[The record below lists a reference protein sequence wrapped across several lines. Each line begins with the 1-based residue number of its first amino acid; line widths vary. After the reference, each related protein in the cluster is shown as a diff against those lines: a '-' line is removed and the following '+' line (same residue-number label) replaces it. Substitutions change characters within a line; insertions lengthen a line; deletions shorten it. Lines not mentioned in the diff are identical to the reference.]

1 MTLLKI
7 PVNAPF
13 WSNAEDESKQAIVSY
28 QRRDVMKDALGSTIR
43 RPALIEFQTGLA
55 GPAIGQY
62 YWENK
67 DLVYISAGK
76 NLYSLSENGSLNLI
90 SANQYGDG
98 KHMTWAESGNF
109 ELVTAGATRKL
120 FSANGDRIA
129 VYDGSTVSK
138 LNGANAP
145 VRSSHII
152 NFDSYTLSNELNEE
166 RYDESVLFSEVA
178 DPINFQGEFFSA
190 ENKPDPIVAI
200 HSEFDEIAMFG
211 TKSMENFYNNNIDP
225 FVAIPGGNVKQG
237 TLSPW
242 TIKALGESWLML
254 NRKKRLVRIDG
265 RIGQEVSQAIDD
277 ILRDSPDITNAYS
290 DIIETKDKRL
300 YLLHINGRALVY
312 DYDLNEWVGEWGS
325 WNKTTATY
333 KDFKARNFLFVEP
346 WNMILCT
353 DKTQGIIYKL
363 DFDSYRD
370 DGDEIR
376 SSIITG
382 WYGHGTTRGKRVNEL
397 KLRIKRGTVDKT
409 TKTQV
414 EPKMLVRWADD
425 GSEVFSNWRDV
436 FLGFKGD
443 TEFNYSLYQMGSY
456 DHDRRYE
463 FLCTDNTPF
472 SIVQAEEDVELL
484 R

>member
-1 MTLLKI
+1 
-7 PVNAPF
+7 
-13 WSNAEDESKQAIVSY
+13 
-28 QRRDVMKDALGSTIR
+28 
-43 RPALIEFQTGLA
+43 
-55 GPAIGQY
+55 
-62 YWENK
+62 
-67 DLVYISAGK
+67 
-76 NLYSLSENGSLNLI
+76 
-90 SANQYGDG
+90 
-98 KHMTWAESGNF
+98 
-109 ELVTAGATRKL
+109 
-120 FSANGDRIA
+120 
-129 VYDGSTVSK
+129 
-138 LNGANAP
+138 
-145 VRSSHII
+145 
-152 NFDSYTLSNELNEE
+152 
-166 RYDESVLFSEVA
+166 
-178 DPINFQGEFFSA
+178 
-190 ENKPDPIVAI
+190 
-200 HSEFDEIAMFG
+200 
-211 TKSMENFYNNNIDP
+211 
-225 FVAIPGGNVKQG
+225 
-237 TLSPW
+237 
-242 TIKALGESWLML
+242 
-254 NRKKRLVRIDG
+254 
-265 RIGQEVSQAIDD
+265 
-277 ILRDSPDITNAYS
+277 
-290 DIIETKDKRL
+290 
-300 YLLHINGRALVY
+300 
-312 DYDLNEWVGEWGS
+312 
-325 WNKTTATY
+325 
-333 KDFKARNFLFVEP
+333 
-346 WNMILCT
+346 MILCT